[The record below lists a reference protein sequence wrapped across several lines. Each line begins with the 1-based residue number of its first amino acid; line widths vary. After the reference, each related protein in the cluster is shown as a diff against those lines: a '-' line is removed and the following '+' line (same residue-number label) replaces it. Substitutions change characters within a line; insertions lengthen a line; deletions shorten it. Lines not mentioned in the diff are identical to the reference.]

1 MLQDIRNSTQGP
13 VFKVIVGL
21 IVLSFALFGV
31 ESILLGGSDDS
42 VALVNG
48 DKIRAVEVQ
57 QAANRQKQQIASMLG
72 ENFDPSL
79 IDDAQLSARAL
90 EGLVGNKLQQ
100 QWAESLGLTASD
112 VQLGAQV
119 AAIPAFQI
127 DGKFSAELYKQS
139 LAAAGFTPLTFREA
153 LRVDEIVKQ
162 LNGGLLASEFVTGAE
177 AQALARVNGETRS
190 VRYAKVAGDRFQNTV
205 EITQSQ
211 IQAYYDSN
219 ATQFVSE
226 EAVVLDYI
234 MLRADD
240 FVEPVAEADLRA
252 AYEQEIS
259 SYAYQ
264 DEARVSHI
272 LLIQGDDEADEAY
285 AQRIQS
291 AQAALTDGEAFSVVA
306 ERLSDDIGSSSDGGD
321 LGYTAGDVFPAEMEE
336 AIKGLEINQV
346 SGPVLTD
353 AGTHLITVTDRR
365 SSEPPSF
372 AEMRSE
378 LEANLS
384 QADAQRRLVSQVE
397 ALKDLTYTATD
408 LREPAQTLGLE
419 VIRSAPITRRGGNG
433 VLGDDRVITAAFSD
447 LVIEEGWSEVI
458 EVSENEFVALKLV
471 EHQPSAPQSVDQVSD
486 RIVSVLTAQA
496 EEEAL
501 RAFGNELL
509 DQLADGRTVE
519 EIAQEHNLEWQ
530 VALQSRR
537 GSADIPR
544 EWQANIFAESS
555 TGLPRR
561 NFAVGDNGDAL
572 LYEVFAVQAG
582 DEQALPENLFAAMKS
597 RQLRGLQTALQRGLS
612 ETLRDNADIEIYQ

>member
-291 AQAALTDGEAFSVVA
+291 AQAALTDGEEFSVVA

-336 AIKGLEINQV
+336 AIKGLEINQM

-372 AEMRSE
+372 VEMRSE

-471 EHQPSAPQSVDQVSD
+471 EHQPSAPQSVGQVSD

-519 EIAQEHNLEWQ
+519 EVAQEHNLEWQ

>member
-57 QAANRQKQQIASMLG
+57 QAANRQKQQIAAMLG

-127 DGKFSAELYKQS
+127 DGRFSAELYKQS

-177 AQALARVNGETRS
+177 ARALARVNGETRS

-205 EITQSQ
+205 EITQDQ

-219 ATQFVSE
+219 AAQFVSE

-234 MLRADD
+234 TLRADD

-272 LLIQGDDEADEAY
+272 LLMQGDDEADEAY

-291 AQAALTDGEAFSVVA
+291 AQTALTDGEAFSVVA

-336 AIKGLEINQV
+336 AIKGLDINEV

-372 AEMRSE
+372 MEMRSE
-378 LEANLS
+378 LEASLS

-408 LREPAQTLGLE
+408 LREPAQTLGLD
-419 VIRSAPITRRGGNG
+419 VARSEPITRRGGQG
-433 VLGDDRVITAAFSD
+433 VLGDDRVIAAAFSD

-471 EHQPSAPQSVDQVSD
+471 EHQPSAPQSIEQVSD

-509 DQLADGRTVE
+509 DQLASGRTIEDV
-519 EIAQEHNLEWQ
+519 AQEHNLEWQ

-544 EWQANIFAESS
+544 QWQANIFAESS

-582 DEQALPENLFAAMKS
+582 DEKALPETLFAAMKS

>member
-57 QAANRQKQQIASMLG
+57 QAANRQKQQIAAMLG

-127 DGKFSAELYKQS
+127 DGRFSAELYKQS

-177 AQALARVNGETRS
+177 ARALARVNGETRS
-190 VRYAKVAGDRFQNTV
+190 VRYAKVAGDRFQNTI
-205 EITQSQ
+205 EITQDQ

-219 ATQFVSE
+219 AAQFVSE

-234 MLRADD
+234 TLRADD
-240 FVEPVAEADLRA
+240 FVEAVAEADLRA

-291 AQAALTDGEAFSVVA
+291 AQTALTDGEAFSVVA

-336 AIKGLEINQV
+336 AIEGLDINEV

-372 AEMRSE
+372 MEMRSE
-378 LEANLS
+378 LEASLS
-384 QADAQRRLVSQVE
+384 QSDAQRRLVSQVE

-408 LREPAQTLGLE
+408 LREPAQTLGLD
-419 VIRSAPITRRGGNG
+419 VVRSAPITRRGGQG
-433 VLGDDRVITAAFSD
+433 VLGDDRVIAAAFSD

-471 EHQPSAPQSVDQVSD
+471 EHQPSAPQSIEQVSD

-501 RAFGNELL
+501 RTFGNELL
-509 DQLADGRTVE
+509 DQLAGGRTIEDV
-519 EIAQEHNLEWQ
+519 AQEHNLEWQ

-544 EWQANIFAESS
+544 QWQANIFAESS

-582 DEQALPENLFAAMKS
+582 DEEALPETLFAAMKS

>member
-57 QAANRQKQQIASMLG
+57 QAANRQKQQIAAMLG

-127 DGKFSAELYKQS
+127 DGRFSAELYKQS

-177 AQALARVNGETRS
+177 ARALARVNGETRS

-205 EITQSQ
+205 EITQDQ

-219 ATQFVSE
+219 AAQFVSE

-234 MLRADD
+234 TLRADD

-285 AQRIQS
+285 AQRIKS
-291 AQAALTDGEAFSVVA
+291 ARTALTDGEAFSVVA

-336 AIKGLEINQV
+336 AIKGLDINEV

-372 AEMRSE
+372 MEMRSE
-378 LEANLS
+378 LEASLS

-408 LREPAQTLGLE
+408 LREPAQTLGLD
-419 VIRSAPITRRGGNG
+419 VVRSAPITRRGGQG
-433 VLGDDRVITAAFSD
+433 VLGDDRVIAAAFSD

-471 EHQPSAPQSVDQVSD
+471 EHQPSAPQSIEQVSD

-509 DQLADGRTVE
+509 DQLASGRTIEDV
-519 EIAQEHNLEWQ
+519 AQEHNLEWQ

-544 EWQANIFAESS
+544 QWQANIFAESS

-561 NFAVGDNGDAL
+561 NFAVGDSGDAL

-582 DEQALPENLFAAMKS
+582 DEDALPETLFAAMKS

>member
-42 VALVNG
+42 VAVVNG

-162 LNGGLLASEFVTGAE
+162 LNGGLLASEFVTAAE

-264 DEARVSHI
+264 NEARVSHI

-365 SSEPPSF
+365 SSEPPIF
-372 AEMRSE
+372 VEMRSE

-519 EIAQEHNLEWQ
+519 EVAQEQNLEWQ

>member
-162 LNGGLLASEFVTGAE
+162 LNGGLLASEFVTAAE

-190 VRYAKVAGDRFQNTV
+190 VRYAKVGGDRFQNTV

-219 ATQFVSE
+219 AAQFVSE

-264 DEARVSHI
+264 NEARVSHI

-336 AIKGLEINQV
+336 AIEGLEINQV

-372 AEMRSE
+372 VEMRSE

-519 EIAQEHNLEWQ
+519 EVAQEQNLEWQ

>member
-57 QAANRQKQQIASMLG
+57 QAANRQKQQIAAMLG

-127 DGKFSAELYKQS
+127 DGRFSAELYKQS

-177 AQALARVNGETRS
+177 ARALARVNGETRS

-205 EITQSQ
+205 EITQDQ

-219 ATQFVSE
+219 AAQFVSE

-234 MLRADD
+234 TLRADD

-291 AQAALTDGEAFSVVA
+291 AQTALTDGEAFSVVA

-336 AIKGLEINQV
+336 AIKGLDINEV

-372 AEMRSE
+372 MEMRSE
-378 LEANLS
+378 LEASLS

-408 LREPAQTLGLE
+408 LREPAQTLGLD
-419 VIRSAPITRRGGNG
+419 VVRSAPITRRGGQG
-433 VLGDDRVITAAFSD
+433 VLGDDRVIAAAFSD

-458 EVSENEFVALKLV
+458 EVSENAFVALKLV
-471 EHQPSAPQSVDQVSD
+471 EHQPAAPQSIEQVSD

-509 DQLADGRTVE
+509 DQLAGGRTIEDV
-519 EIAQEHNLEWQ
+519 AQEHNLEWQ

-544 EWQANIFAESS
+544 QWQANIFAESS

-582 DEQALPENLFAAMKS
+582 DEEALPETLFAAMKS

>member
-57 QAANRQKQQIASMLG
+57 QAANRQKQQIAAMLG

-127 DGKFSAELYKQS
+127 DGRFSAELYKQS

-177 AQALARVNGETRS
+177 ARALARVNGETRS

-205 EITQSQ
+205 EITQDQ

-219 ATQFVSE
+219 AAQFVSE

-234 MLRADD
+234 TLRADD

-272 LLIQGDDEADEAY
+272 LLMQGDDEGDEAY

-291 AQAALTDGEAFSVVA
+291 AQTALTNGEAFSVVA

-336 AIKGLEINQV
+336 AIKGLDINEV

-372 AEMRSE
+372 MEMRSE
-378 LEANLS
+378 LEASLS

-408 LREPAQTLGLE
+408 LREPAQTLGLD
-419 VIRSAPITRRGGNG
+419 VVRSAPITRRGGQG
-433 VLGDDRVITAAFSD
+433 VLGDDRVIAAAFSD

-471 EHQPSAPQSVDQVSD
+471 EHQPSAPQSIEQVSD

-509 DQLADGRTVE
+509 DQLASGRTIEDV
-519 EIAQEHNLEWQ
+519 AQEHNLEWQ

-544 EWQANIFAESS
+544 QWQANIFAESS

-561 NFAVGDNGDAL
+561 NFALGDNGDAL

-582 DEQALPENLFAAMKS
+582 DEEALPETLFAAMKS

>member
-240 FVEPVAEADLRA
+240 FVEPGAEADLRA

-336 AIKGLEINQV
+336 AIKGLEMNQV

-372 AEMRSE
+372 VEMRSE

-519 EIAQEHNLEWQ
+519 EVAQEQNLEWQ

>member
-57 QAANRQKQQIASMLG
+57 QATNRQKQQIAAMLG

-177 AQALARVNGETRS
+177 ARALARVNGETRS

-205 EITQSQ
+205 EITQDQ

-219 ATQFVSE
+219 AAQFVSE

-234 MLRADD
+234 TLRADD

-291 AQAALTDGEAFSVVA
+291 AQTALTDGEAFSVVA

-336 AIKGLEINQV
+336 AIKGLDINEV

-372 AEMRSE
+372 MEMRSE
-378 LEANLS
+378 LEASLS

-408 LREPAQTLGLE
+408 LREPAQTLGLD
-419 VIRSAPITRRGGNG
+419 VVRSAPITRRGGQG
-433 VLGDDRVITAAFSD
+433 VLGDDRVIAAAFSD

-458 EVSENEFVALKLV
+458 EVSENAFVALKLV
-471 EHQPSAPQSVDQVSD
+471 EHQPAAPQSIEQVSD

-509 DQLADGRTVE
+509 DQLAGGRTIE
-519 EIAQEHNLEWQ
+519 DIAQEHNLEWQ

-544 EWQANIFAESS
+544 QWQANIFAESS

-582 DEQALPENLFAAMKS
+582 DEEALPETLFAAMKS

>member
-57 QAANRQKQQIASMLG
+57 QAANRQKQQIAAMLG

-127 DGKFSAELYKQS
+127 DGRFSAELYKQS

-177 AQALARVNGETRS
+177 ARALARVNGETRS

-205 EITQSQ
+205 EITQDQ

-219 ATQFVSE
+219 AAQFVSE

-234 MLRADD
+234 ILRADD

-291 AQAALTDGEAFSVVA
+291 AQTALTDGEAFSVVA

-336 AIKGLEINQV
+336 AIKGLDINEV

-372 AEMRSE
+372 MEMRSE
-378 LEANLS
+378 LEASLS
-384 QADAQRRLVSQVE
+384 KADAQRRLVSQVE

-408 LREPAQTLGLE
+408 LREPAQTLGLD
-419 VIRSAPITRRGGNG
+419 VVRSAPITRRGGQG
-433 VLGDDRVITAAFSD
+433 VLGDDRVIAAAFSD

-471 EHQPSAPQSVDQVSD
+471 EHQPSAPQSIEQVSD

-509 DQLADGRTVE
+509 DQLASGRTIEDV
-519 EIAQEHNLEWQ
+519 AQEHNLEWQ

-544 EWQANIFAESS
+544 QWQANIFAESS

-582 DEQALPENLFAAMKS
+582 DEKALPETLFAAMKS

>member
-57 QAANRQKQQIASMLG
+57 QAANRQKQQIAAMLG

-177 AQALARVNGETRS
+177 ARALARVNGETRS

-205 EITQSQ
+205 EITQDQ

-219 ATQFVSE
+219 AAQFVSE

-234 MLRADD
+234 TLRADD

-291 AQAALTDGEAFSVVA
+291 AQTALTDGEAFSVVA

-336 AIKGLEINQV
+336 AIKGLDINEV
-346 SGPVLTD
+346 SGPVFTD

-372 AEMRSE
+372 MEMRSE
-378 LEANLS
+378 LEASLS

-408 LREPAQTLGLE
+408 LREPAQTLGLD
-419 VIRSAPITRRGGNG
+419 VVRSAPITRRGGQG
-433 VLGDDRVITAAFSD
+433 VLGDDRVIAAAFSD

-458 EVSENEFVALKLV
+458 EVSENAFVALKLV
-471 EHQPSAPQSVDQVSD
+471 EHQPAAPQSIEQVSD

-509 DQLADGRTVE
+509 DQLAGGRTIEDV
-519 EIAQEHNLEWQ
+519 AQEHNLEWQ

-544 EWQANIFAESS
+544 QWQANIFAESS

-582 DEQALPENLFAAMKS
+582 DEEALPETLFAAMKS

>member
-57 QAANRQKQQIASMLG
+57 QAANRQKQQIAAMLG

-127 DGKFSAELYKQS
+127 DGRFSAELYKQS

-177 AQALARVNGETRS
+177 ARALARVNGETRS

-205 EITQSQ
+205 EITQDQ

-219 ATQFVSE
+219 AAQFVSE

-234 MLRADD
+234 TLRADD

-285 AQRIQS
+285 AQRLQS
-291 AQAALTDGEAFSVVA
+291 AQTALTEGEAFSVVA

-336 AIKGLEINQV
+336 AIKGLDINEV

-372 AEMRSE
+372 MEMRSE
-378 LEANLS
+378 LEASLS

-408 LREPAQTLGLE
+408 LREPAQTLGLD
-419 VIRSAPITRRGGNG
+419 VVRSAPITRRGGQG
-433 VLGDDRVITAAFSD
+433 VLGDDRVIAAAFSD

-471 EHQPSAPQSVDQVSD
+471 EHQPSAPQSIEQVSD

-509 DQLADGRTVE
+509 DQLASGRTIEDV
-519 EIAQEHNLEWQ
+519 AQEHNLEWQ

-544 EWQANIFAESS
+544 QWQANIFAESS

-582 DEQALPENLFAAMKS
+582 DEDALPETLFAAMKS

>member
-42 VALVNG
+42 VAVVNG
-48 DKIRAVEVQ
+48 DKIRAMEVQ
-57 QAANRQKQQIASMLG
+57 QAANRQKQQLAAMLG

-112 VQLGAQV
+112 AQLGAQV
-119 AAIPAFQI
+119 AQIPAFQI

-153 LRVDEIVKQ
+153 LRVDEIIKQ
-162 LNGGLLASEFVTGAE
+162 LNGGLLTSEFVTDTE

-190 VRYAKVAGDRFQNTV
+190 VRYAQVPGDRFENSV
-205 EITQSQ
+205 EISQEQ
-211 IQAYYDSN
+211 IQAYYDANSS
-219 ATQFVSE
+219 QFVSE
-226 EAVVLDYI
+226 EAVILDYI
-234 MLRADD
+234 TLRSED

-272 LLIQGDDEADEAY
+272 LLIQGEDESDDSY
-285 AQRIQS
+285 AQRVQD
-291 AQAALTDGEAFSVVA
+291 AVAALSEGEAFAEVA
-306 ERLSDDIGSSSDGGD
+306 ARLSDDIGSSGDGGD
-321 LGYTAGDVFPAEMEE
+321 LGYTAGDVFPSEMEE
-336 AIKGLEINQV
+336 AIVDLEVGQV
-346 SGPVLTD
+346 SGPVVTD

-365 SSEPPSF
+365 SSEPPTF
-372 AEMRSE
+372 AELRLE
-378 LEANLS
+378 LETSLG

-408 LREPAQTLGLE
+408 LREPAQTLGLD
-419 VIRSAPITRRGGNG
+419 VLRSSPITRRGGNG
-433 VLGDDRVITAAFSD
+433 VLGDERVITAAFSD
-447 LVIEEGWSEVI
+447 LVIQEGWSEVI
-458 EVSENEFVALKLV
+458 EISDTEFVALKLV
-471 EHQPSAPQSVDQVSD
+471 EHQPSAPQTLEQVRD
-486 RIVSVLTAQA
+486 KIEATLTAQA
-496 EEEAL
+496 EREAL
-501 RAFGNELL
+501 RVFGNELVE
-509 DQLADGRTVE
+509 QLGAGRTIE
-519 EIAQEHNLEWQ
+519 EVALEHDLEWQ

-537 GSADIPR
+537 ASADIPR
-544 EWQANIFAESS
+544 EWQRDIFAEPA
-555 TGLPRR
+555 TDLPKR
-561 NFAVGDNGDAL
+561 NFVVGDSGDAL

-582 DEQALPENLFAAMKS
+582 DAQALSNDLFAAMKN
-597 RQLRGLQTALQRGLS
+597 RQLRGLQTSLQRGAS
-612 ETLRDNADIEIYQ
+612 KILRDNADIEIYQ

>member
-42 VALVNG
+42 AALVNG

-57 QAANRQKQQIASMLG
+57 QAANRQKQQIAAMLG

-127 DGKFSAELYKQS
+127 DGRFSAELYKQS

-177 AQALARVNGETRS
+177 ARALARVNGETRS
-190 VRYAKVAGDRFQNTV
+190 VRYAKVAGDRFQNTI
-205 EITQSQ
+205 EITQDQ

-219 ATQFVSE
+219 AAQFVSE

-234 MLRADD
+234 TLRADD
-240 FVEPVAEADLRA
+240 FVEAVAEADLRA

-291 AQAALTDGEAFSVVA
+291 AQTALTDGEAFSVVA

-336 AIKGLEINQV
+336 AIEGLDINEV

-372 AEMRSE
+372 MEMRSE
-378 LEANLS
+378 LEASLS
-384 QADAQRRLVSQVE
+384 QSDAQRRLVSQVE

-408 LREPAQTLGLE
+408 LREPAQTLGLD
-419 VIRSAPITRRGGNG
+419 VVRSAPITRRGGQG
-433 VLGDDRVITAAFSD
+433 VLGDDRVIAAAFSD

-471 EHQPSAPQSVDQVSD
+471 EHQPSAPQSIEQVSD

-501 RAFGNELL
+501 RTFGNELL
-509 DQLADGRTVE
+509 DQLAGGRTIEDV
-519 EIAQEHNLEWQ
+519 AQEHNLEWQ

-544 EWQANIFAESS
+544 QWQANIFAESS
-555 TGLPRR
+555 TGLPTR

-582 DEQALPENLFAAMKS
+582 DEEALPETLFAAMKS

>member
-57 QAANRQKQQIASMLG
+57 QAANRQKQQIAAMLG

-127 DGKFSAELYKQS
+127 DGRFSAELYKQS

-177 AQALARVNGETRS
+177 ARALARVNGETRS
-190 VRYAKVAGDRFQNTV
+190 VRYAKVAGDRFQNTI
-205 EITQSQ
+205 EITQDQ

-219 ATQFVSE
+219 AAQFVSE

-234 MLRADD
+234 TLRADD
-240 FVEPVAEADLRA
+240 FVEAVAEADLRA

-291 AQAALTDGEAFSVVA
+291 AQTALTDGEAFNVVA

-336 AIKGLEINQV
+336 AIEGLDINEV

-372 AEMRSE
+372 MEMRSE
-378 LEANLS
+378 LEASLS
-384 QADAQRRLVSQVE
+384 QSDAQRRLVSQVE

-408 LREPAQTLGLE
+408 LREPAQTLGLD
-419 VIRSAPITRRGGNG
+419 VVRSAPITRRGGQG
-433 VLGDDRVITAAFSD
+433 VLGDDRVIAAAFSD

-471 EHQPSAPQSVDQVSD
+471 EHQPSAPQSIEQVSD

-509 DQLADGRTVE
+509 DQLAGGRTIEDV
-519 EIAQEHNLEWQ
+519 AQEHNLEWQ

-544 EWQANIFAESS
+544 QWQANIFAESS

-582 DEQALPENLFAAMKS
+582 DEEALPETLFAAMKS

>member
-57 QAANRQKQQIASMLG
+57 QAANRQKQQIAAMLG

-177 AQALARVNGETRS
+177 ARALARVNGETRS

-205 EITQSQ
+205 EITQDQ

-219 ATQFVSE
+219 AAQFVSE

-234 MLRADD
+234 TLRADD

-291 AQAALTDGEAFSVVA
+291 AQTALTDGEAFSVVA

-336 AIKGLEINQV
+336 AIKGLDINEV

-372 AEMRSE
+372 MEMRSE
-378 LEANLS
+378 LEASLS

-408 LREPAQTLGLE
+408 LREPAQTLGLD
-419 VIRSAPITRRGGNG
+419 VVRSGPITRRGGQG
-433 VLGDDRVITAAFSD
+433 VLGDDRVIAAAFSD

-458 EVSENEFVALKLV
+458 EVSENAFVALKLV
-471 EHQPSAPQSVDQVSD
+471 EHQPAAPQSIEQVSD

-509 DQLADGRTVE
+509 DQLAGGRTIE
-519 EIAQEHNLEWQ
+519 DIAQEHNLEWQ

-544 EWQANIFAESS
+544 QWQANIFAESS

-582 DEQALPENLFAAMKS
+582 DEEALPETLFAAMKS

>member
-162 LNGGLLASEFVTGAE
+162 LNGGLLASEFVTAAE

-190 VRYAKVAGDRFQNTV
+190 VRYAKVAGDRFQNSV
-205 EITQSQ
+205 EITQDQ

-264 DEARVSHI
+264 NEARVSHI

-372 AEMRSE
+372 VEMRSE

-519 EIAQEHNLEWQ
+519 EVAQEQNLEWQ

>member
-42 VALVNG
+42 VAVVNG

-57 QAANRQKQQIASMLG
+57 QAANRQKQQIAAMLG

-127 DGKFSAELYKQS
+127 DGRFSAELYKQS

-177 AQALARVNGETRS
+177 ARALARVNGETRS

-205 EITQSQ
+205 EITQDQ

-219 ATQFVSE
+219 AAQFVSE

-234 MLRADD
+234 TLRADD

-285 AQRIQS
+285 AQRVQS
-291 AQAALTDGEAFSVVA
+291 AQTALTDGEAFSVVA

-372 AEMRSE
+372 MEMRSE
-378 LEANLS
+378 LEASLS

-408 LREPAQTLGLE
+408 LREPAQTLGLD
-419 VIRSAPITRRGGNG
+419 VVRSAPITRRGGQG
-433 VLGDDRVITAAFSD
+433 VLGDDRVIAAAFSD

-471 EHQPSAPQSVDQVSD
+471 EHQPSAPQSIEQVSD
-486 RIVSVLTAQA
+486 RIVRVLTAQA

-509 DQLADGRTVE
+509 DQLASGRTIEDV
-519 EIAQEHNLEWQ
+519 AQEHNLEWQ

-544 EWQANIFAESS
+544 QWQANIFAESS

-582 DEQALPENLFAAMKS
+582 DEDALPETLFAAMKS

>member
-42 VALVNG
+42 VAVVNG

-162 LNGGLLASEFVTGAE
+162 LNGGLLASEFVTAAE

-264 DEARVSHI
+264 NEARVSHI

-372 AEMRSE
+372 VEMRSE

-519 EIAQEHNLEWQ
+519 EVAQEQNLEWQ

-597 RQLRGLQTALQRGLS
+597 RQLRGLQTSLQRGLS

>member
-57 QAANRQKQQIASMLG
+57 QATNRQKQQIAAMLG

-177 AQALARVNGETRS
+177 ARALARVNGETRS

-205 EITQSQ
+205 EITQDQ

-219 ATQFVSE
+219 AAQFVSE

-234 MLRADD
+234 TLRADD

-291 AQAALTDGEAFSVVA
+291 AQTALTDGEAFSVVA

-336 AIKGLEINQV
+336 AIKGLDINEV

-372 AEMRSE
+372 MEMRSE
-378 LEANLS
+378 LEASLS

-408 LREPAQTLGLE
+408 LREPAETLGLD
-419 VIRSAPITRRGGNG
+419 VVRSAPITRRGGQG
-433 VLGDDRVITAAFSD
+433 VLGDDRVIAAAFSD

-458 EVSENEFVALKLV
+458 EVSENAFVALKLV
-471 EHQPSAPQSVDQVSD
+471 EHQPAAPQSIEQVSD

-509 DQLADGRTVE
+509 DQLAGGRTIE
-519 EIAQEHNLEWQ
+519 DIAQEHNLEWQ

-544 EWQANIFAESS
+544 QWQANIFAESS

-582 DEQALPENLFAAMKS
+582 DEEALPETLFAAMKS

>member
-162 LNGGLLASEFVTGAE
+162 LNGGLLASEFVTAAE

-190 VRYAKVAGDRFQNTV
+190 VRYAKVGGDRFQNTV

-219 ATQFVSE
+219 AAQFVSE

-264 DEARVSHI
+264 NEARVSHI
-272 LLIQGDDEADEAY
+272 LLIQADDEADEAY

-336 AIKGLEINQV
+336 AIEGLEINQV

-372 AEMRSE
+372 VEMRSE

-519 EIAQEHNLEWQ
+519 EVAQEQNLEWQ

>member
-1 MLQDIRNSTQGP
+1 MLQDIRNGTQGP

-57 QAANRQKQQIASMLG
+57 QATNRQKQQIAAMLG

-177 AQALARVNGETRS
+177 ARALARVNGETRS

-205 EITQSQ
+205 EITQDQ

-234 MLRADD
+234 TLRADD

-291 AQAALTDGEAFSVVA
+291 AQTALTDGEAFGVVA

-336 AIKGLEINQV
+336 AIKVLDINEV
-346 SGPVLTD
+346 SGPVVTD

-372 AEMRSE
+372 MEMRSE

-408 LREPAQTLGLE
+408 LREPAQALGLE
-419 VIRSAPITRRGGNG
+419 VIRSAPTTRRGGNG

-458 EVSENEFVALKLV
+458 EVSENEFIALKLV
-471 EHQPSAPQSVDQVSD
+471 EHQPSAPQSIEQVSD

-509 DQLADGRTVE
+509 DQLAGGRTIE
-519 EIAQEHNLEWQ
+519 DIAQEHNLEWQ

-544 EWQANIFAESS
+544 QWQANIFAESS

-582 DEQALPENLFAAMKS
+582 DEEALPETLFAAMKS

>member
-42 VALVNG
+42 VAVVNG

-162 LNGGLLASEFVTGAE
+162 LNGGLLASEFVTAAE

-264 DEARVSHI
+264 NEARVSHI

-372 AEMRSE
+372 VEMRSE

-519 EIAQEHNLEWQ
+519 EVAQEQNLEWQ

-544 EWQANIFAESS
+544 EWQVNIFAESS

>member
-162 LNGGLLASEFVTGAE
+162 LNGGLLASEFVTAAE

-264 DEARVSHI
+264 NEARVSHI

-372 AEMRSE
+372 VEMRSE

-519 EIAQEHNLEWQ
+519 EVAQEQNLEWQ

>member
-1 MLQDIRNSTQGP
+1 MLQDIRNGTQGP

-57 QAANRQKQQIASMLG
+57 QATNRQKQQIAAMLG

-112 VQLGAQV
+112 LQLGAQV

-177 AQALARVNGETRS
+177 ARALARVNGETRS

-205 EITQSQ
+205 EITQDQ

-234 MLRADD
+234 TLRADD

-291 AQAALTDGEAFSVVA
+291 AQTALTDGEAFGVVA

-336 AIKGLEINQV
+336 AIKVLDINEV
-346 SGPVLTD
+346 SGPVVTD

-372 AEMRSE
+372 MEMRSE

-408 LREPAQTLGLE
+408 LREPAQALGLE
-419 VIRSAPITRRGGNG
+419 VIRSAPTTRRGGNG

-458 EVSENEFVALKLV
+458 EVSENEFIALKLV
-471 EHQPSAPQSVDQVSD
+471 EHQPSAPQSIEQVSD

-509 DQLADGRTVE
+509 DQLAGGRTIEDV
-519 EIAQEHNLEWQ
+519 AQEHNLEWQ

-544 EWQANIFAESS
+544 QWQANIFAESS

-582 DEQALPENLFAAMKS
+582 DEEALPETLFAAMKS

>member
-1 MLQDIRNSTQGP
+1 MLQDIRNGTQGP

-57 QAANRQKQQIASMLG
+57 QATNRQKQQIAAMLG

-112 VQLGAQV
+112 LQLGAQV

-177 AQALARVNGETRS
+177 ARALARVNGETRS

-205 EITQSQ
+205 EITQDQ

-234 MLRADD
+234 TLRADD

-291 AQAALTDGEAFSVVA
+291 AQTALTDGEAFGVVA

-336 AIKGLEINQV
+336 AIKVLDINEV
-346 SGPVLTD
+346 SGPVVTD

-372 AEMRSE
+372 MEMRSE

-408 LREPAQTLGLE
+408 LREPAQALGLE
-419 VIRSAPITRRGGNG
+419 VIRSAPTTRRGGNG

-458 EVSENEFVALKLV
+458 EVSENEFIALKLV
-471 EHQPSAPQSVDQVSD
+471 EHQPSAPQSIEQVSD

-509 DQLADGRTVE
+509 DQLAGGRTIE
-519 EIAQEHNLEWQ
+519 DIAQEHNLEWQ

-544 EWQANIFAESS
+544 QWQANIFAESS

-582 DEQALPENLFAAMKS
+582 DEEALPETLFAAMKS

>member
-57 QAANRQKQQIASMLG
+57 QAANRQKQQIAAMLG

-127 DGKFSAELYKQS
+127 DGRFSAELYKQS

-177 AQALARVNGETRS
+177 ARALARVNGETRS
-190 VRYAKVAGDRFQNTV
+190 VRYAKVAGDRFQNTI
-205 EITQSQ
+205 EITQDQ

-219 ATQFVSE
+219 AAQFVSE

-234 MLRADD
+234 TLRADD
-240 FVEPVAEADLRA
+240 FVEAVAEADLRA

-291 AQAALTDGEAFSVVA
+291 AQTALTDGEAFSLVA

-336 AIKGLEINQV
+336 AIEGLDINEV

-372 AEMRSE
+372 MEMRSE
-378 LEANLS
+378 LEASLS
-384 QADAQRRLVSQVE
+384 QSDAQRRLVSQVE

-408 LREPAQTLGLE
+408 LREPAQTLGLD
-419 VIRSAPITRRGGNG
+419 VVRSAPITRRGGQG
-433 VLGDDRVITAAFSD
+433 VLGDDRVIAAAFSD

-471 EHQPSAPQSVDQVSD
+471 EHQPSAPQSIEQVSD

-509 DQLADGRTVE
+509 DQLAGGRTIEDV
-519 EIAQEHNLEWQ
+519 AQEHNLEWQ

-544 EWQANIFAESS
+544 QWQANIFAESS

-582 DEQALPENLFAAMKS
+582 DEEALPETLFAAMKS

>member
-1 MLQDIRNSTQGP
+1 
-13 VFKVIVGL
+13 
-21 IVLSFALFGV
+21 
-31 ESILLGGSDDS
+31 
-42 VALVNG
+42 VALLKS

-57 QAANRQKQQIASMLG
+57 QAANRKKQEIASMLG
-72 ENFDPSL
+72 ETFGLSL
-79 IDDAQLSARAL
+79 IDVAQLSAGAL

-162 LNGGLLASEFVTGAE
+162 LNGGLLASEFVTAAE

-190 VRYAKVAGDRFQNTV
+190 VRYAKVGGDRFQNTV

-219 ATQFVSE
+219 AAQFVSE

-264 DEARVSHI
+264 NEARVSHI
-272 LLIQGDDEADEAY
+272 LLIQADDEADEAY

-336 AIKGLEINQV
+336 AIEGLEINQV

-372 AEMRSE
+372 VEMRSE

-519 EIAQEHNLEWQ
+519 EVAQEQNLEWQ

>member
-1 MLQDIRNSTQGP
+1 MLQDIRNGTQGP

-57 QAANRQKQQIASMLG
+57 QATNRQKQQIAAMLG

-177 AQALARVNGETRS
+177 ARALARVNGETRS

-205 EITQSQ
+205 EITQDQ

-234 MLRADD
+234 TLRADD

-291 AQAALTDGEAFSVVA
+291 AQTALTDGEAFGVVA

-336 AIKGLEINQV
+336 AIKVLDINEV
-346 SGPVLTD
+346 SGPVVTD

-372 AEMRSE
+372 MEMRSE

-408 LREPAQTLGLE
+408 LREPAQALGLE
-419 VIRSAPITRRGGNG
+419 VIRSAPTTRRGGNG

-458 EVSENEFVALKLV
+458 EVSENEFIALKLV
-471 EHQPSAPQSVDQVSD
+471 EHQPSAPQSIEQVSD

-509 DQLADGRTVE
+509 DQLAGGRTIEDV
-519 EIAQEHNLEWQ
+519 AQEHNLEWQ

-544 EWQANIFAESS
+544 QWQANIFAESS

-582 DEQALPENLFAAMKS
+582 DEEALPETLFAAMKS

>member
-372 AEMRSE
+372 VEMRSE

-519 EIAQEHNLEWQ
+519 EVAQEQNLEWQ

>member
-336 AIKGLEINQV
+336 AIKGLEMNQV

-372 AEMRSE
+372 VEMRSE

-519 EIAQEHNLEWQ
+519 EVAQEQNLEWQ

>member
-162 LNGGLLASEFVTGAE
+162 LNGGLLASEFVTAAE

-264 DEARVSHI
+264 NEARVSHI
-272 LLIQGDDEADEAY
+272 LLIQGDDETDEAY

-336 AIKGLEINQV
+336 AIEGLEINQV

-372 AEMRSE
+372 VEMRSE

-519 EIAQEHNLEWQ
+519 EVAQEQNLEWQ